1 MEVRSK
7 AEKKLNEMEQLE
19 DKVRLLKL
27 QEEKAG
33 LMRKDVI
40 IEERLCDVKVSCN
53 PSSVHDF
60 KIISQFRTNWTHWE
74 GKSRRLTRQ
83 MRGWT

>member
-1 MEVRSK
+1 MAAEVRSK
-7 AEKKLNEMEQLE
+7 AAPEKKLNENEMEQLE

-33 LMRKDVI
+33 LMRKDVM

-53 PSSVHDF
+53 PSSIHD
-60 KIISQFRTNWTHWE
+60 
-74 GKSRRLTRQ
+74 
-83 MRGWT
+83 

>member
-1 MEVRSK
+1 MAAEVRSK
-7 AEKKLNEMEQLE
+7 AAPEKKLNETEMEQLE

-33 LMRKDVI
+33 LMRKDVM

-53 PSSVHDF
+53 PSSIHD
-60 KIISQFRTNWTHWE
+60 
-74 GKSRRLTRQ
+74 
-83 MRGWT
+83 

>member
-1 MEVRSK
+1 MRSK
-7 AEKKLNEMEQLE
+7 AAPEKKLNENEMEQLE

-33 LMRKDVI
+33 LMRKDVM

-53 PSSVHDF
+53 PSSIHD
-60 KIISQFRTNWTHWE
+60 
-74 GKSRRLTRQ
+74 
-83 MRGWT
+83 